1 MALINRK
8 LSQKETVF
16 LLAAPGRVH
25 ISSSIIRE
33 LAMHKKRLA
42 NYVPEAIEQEVY
54 EYLFEY
60 YKNLKQ
66 ANTAK

>member
-25 ISSSIIRE
+25 ISSTIIRE
-33 LAMHKKRLA
+33 LAMHERRLA
-42 NYVPEAIEQEVY
+42 NFVPEAIEEEVY
-54 EYLFEY
+54 DYLFKY
-60 YKNLKQ
+60 YKELKL
-66 ANTAK
+66 NGPK

>member
-1 MALINRK
+1 MALINRS

-33 LAMHKKRLA
+33 LAMHERRLA
-42 NYVPEAIEQEVY
+42 NLVPEAIEEEVY
-54 EYLFEY
+54 EYLFKY
-60 YKNLKQ
+60 YKNLNKS
-66 ANTAK
+66 NNAK